1 MKKVKFL
8 LVLLAMFSLTS
19 FVFVGMPMV
28 VENAAG
34 ETVEL
39 PVSFVGLFAF
49 AMGLFASLVFGVTIV
64 LLDDINNY
72 LGNIKLGERKDEKRV
87 RYAVPLWRLS
97 FVFALLIVM
106 VLIVMVIINPEKHVS
121 NYEKLLLLCM
131 QLTIFFG
138 ALGIYAYRFRE
149 RVRIQLLVGTTVIYH
164 IVWYIVLIVLGFGLL
179 LETSCFWEIYLASFT
194 MYILLV
200 VVSIGLPMGFR
211 FIKNLIEKKKK
222 TS

>member
-1 MKKVKFL
+1 
-8 LVLLAMFSLTS
+8 
-19 FVFVGMPMV
+19 MV

-34 ETVEL
+34 ESVEL
-39 PVSFVGLFAF
+39 PVSFGGLFA
-49 AMGLFASLVFGVTIV
+49 MVLFTSLVFGATIV
-64 LLDDINNY
+64 FHDNINNY
-72 LGNIKLGERKDEKRV
+72 LGNIKLGERNEEKRV
-87 RYAVPLWRLS
+87 RCEVPLWCIS
-97 FVFALLIVM
+97 FLFALLF
-106 VLIVMVIINPEKHVS
+106 VLVIINPEKHVS
-121 NYEKLLLLCM
+121 NYEKLLLLYM

-138 ALGIYAYRFRE
+138 ALGFYAYRFRE

>member
-1 MKKVKFL
+1 
-8 LVLLAMFSLTS
+8 
-19 FVFVGMPMV
+19 
-28 VENAAG
+28 
-34 ETVEL
+34 
-39 PVSFVGLFAF
+39 
-49 AMGLFASLVFGVTIV
+49 
-64 LLDDINNY
+64 
-72 LGNIKLGERKDEKRV
+72 
-87 RYAVPLWRLS
+87 
-97 FVFALLIVM
+97 
-106 VLIVMVIINPEKHVS
+106 
-121 NYEKLLLLCM
+121 M

>member
-19 FVFVGMPMV
+19 FVFAGTPMV

-34 ETVEL
+34 ESVEL
-39 PVSFVGLFAF
+39 PVSFGGLFA
-49 AMGLFASLVFGVTIV
+49 MVLFTSLVFGATIV
-64 LLDDINNY
+64 FHDNINNY
-72 LGNIKLGERKDEKRV
+72 LGNIKLGERNEEKRV
-87 RYAVPLWRLS
+87 RCEVPLWCIS
-97 FVFALLIVM
+97 FLFALLF
-106 VLIVMVIINPEKHVS
+106 VLVIINPEKHVS
-121 NYEKLLLLCM
+121 NYEKLLLLYM

-149 RVRIQLLVGTTVIYH
+149 RVRIKGATSLSTYVVLYISLSYDLLKPDFESLYVLTPIYCL
-164 IVWYIVLIVLGFGLL
+164 LIV
-179 LETSCFWEIYLASFT
+179 A
-194 MYILLV
+194 V
-200 VVSIGLPMGFR
+200 NGLPMGFR